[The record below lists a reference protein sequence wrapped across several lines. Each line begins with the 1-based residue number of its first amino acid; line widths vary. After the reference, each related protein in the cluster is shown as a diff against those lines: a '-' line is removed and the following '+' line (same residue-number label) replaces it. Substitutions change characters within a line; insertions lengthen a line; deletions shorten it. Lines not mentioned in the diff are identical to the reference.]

1 MITVYKDKAIPKDM
15 ELIRLNDIYFN
26 KFTAEKLDDNA
37 AKIIMEIDQSDLID
51 RFSIRSRFDKGILNI
66 DKLSTGCKTVLN
78 IMYNPDKDFDIR
90 ECGEN
95 AIDIIYGLENG
106 NITCE
111 YPLISFEMKKV
122 TAVDKIG
129 SREFDSYE
137 ALKGWWSDEDKTDY
151 HK

>member
-1 MITVYKDKAIPKDM
+1 MITVYKKKAIPKEM

-26 KFTAEKLDDNA
+26 KFTAEKIDVKAAGVILDV
-37 AKIIMEIDQSDLID
+37 DQSELID
-51 RFSIRSRFDKGILNI
+51 RFSIKSRFDKGILNI

-78 IMYNPDKDFDIR
+78 IMYNPEKVFDIR

-95 AIDIIYGLENG
+95 AIDIIYGLEKG

-122 TAVDKIG
+122 LAVDRAG
-129 SREFDSYE
+129 SKVFDTYE
-137 ALKGWWSDEDKTDY
+137 ALKEWWSDEDKTDY
-151 HK
+151 HN